1 MTSLCLPKGLFGP
14 EPVVQRDQA
23 EFFQAS
29 DVWESPGAMVD
40 FLQRRPSPV
49 SEGMLEVI
57 SGFLEPTIGERSTP
71 LLSVGEKEIDI
82 EFTVFQPQDIAASDV
97 LDSVRP

>member
-1 MTSLCLPKGLFGP
+1 
-14 EPVVQRDQA
+14 
-23 EFFQAS
+23 
-29 DVWESPGAMVD
+29 
-40 FLQRRPSPV
+40 
-49 SEGMLEVI
+49 MLEVI